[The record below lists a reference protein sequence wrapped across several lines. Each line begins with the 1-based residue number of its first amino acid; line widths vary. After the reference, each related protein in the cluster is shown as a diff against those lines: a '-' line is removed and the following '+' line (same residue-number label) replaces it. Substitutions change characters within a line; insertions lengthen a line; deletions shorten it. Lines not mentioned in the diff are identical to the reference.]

1 MSVALNLTRWTSCTA
16 SLESHSTR
24 YAVTRAPPSSTGGVH
39 VTFSDPS
46 PSGLMATVR
55 GGDGAAR
62 GGERDADGGKRVES
76 HGASSRRRCWDRGAF
91 SVFHERRGRGR

>member
-1 MSVALNLTRWTSCTA
+1 MAPWKASAKAPTMSVALNLTRWTSCTA

-55 GGDGAAR
+55 GGDGAAA
-62 GGERDADGGKRVES
+62 GVSDAGV
-76 HGASSRRRCWDRGAF
+76 ACA
-91 SVFHERRGRGR
+91 GRP